1 MSNDNREETYYI
13 VSYDS
18 IQTLTLN
25 MLISRT
31 NNLQIGFIVRKKKI
45 LKLRNFY
52 LEDKIC
58 ILKMTK

>member
-31 NNLQIGFIVRKKKI
+31 NNLQIGFIVRKKKM

>member
-31 NNLQIGFIVRKKKI
+31 NNLQIGFSVRKKKM